1 MTTRIELMLM
11 DAEANRLP
19 AEVVEDLKVLHHH
32 AQRVAAITKSLL
44 SFARRA
50 PQERG
55 LVSLND
61 VVATM
66 LVLVE
71 RQYERQGVRVHR
83 DLAPSLPPV
92 LGQANALQQVILN
105 LVTNAAQAMPTG
117 GDLTISTRLDDGRVR
132 VVVADTGAGIAPEH
146 VPHIFEPFFT
156 TKPSGTGLGLS
167 VTYGILSDHNATI
180 DVDSAPGQGARFVLT
195 FPVADP
201 RRG

>member
-1 MTTRIELMLM
+1 
-11 DAEANRLP
+11 
-19 AEVVEDLKVLHHH
+19 V
-32 AQRVAAITKSLL
+32 ITESLL
-44 SFARRA
+44 SFARQT

-61 VVATM
+61 VVAAV
-66 LVLVE
+66 LLLVE

-83 DLAPSLPPV
+83 DVAPSLPPV

-117 GDLTISTRLDDGRVR
+117 GDLTISTRLDDGRIR

-146 VPHIFEPFFT
+146 VARVFEPFFT

-167 VTYGILSDHNATI
+167 VTYGILNDHNATI

-201 RRG
+201 RS